1 MKVDRWK
8 YIPFSN
14 AAKVLSDAGK
24 RIKQRN
30 YLQEGKIPVI
40 DQGQDFIGGYID
52 DETMSFK
59 GDLPVIIFG
68 DHTRNIKYVNRR
80 FAVGAEGIKILKPES
95 CYEPKFFYYML
106 HSLEIPSRGYSRH
119 FQFLKKFDFPLAP
132 IVEQNLIVS
141 EIEKQFSR
149 LDEAVAAL
157 KRVRASLKRYKAS
170 VLKAAVEGK
179 LTEEWRKQ
187 NPNVEPAN
195 VLLERI
201 KKERSLRGVE
211 RRSKLRGKEEIAS
224 PLARNDNLPE
234 LPKGWVWATVG
245 QISETNPSIDK
256 KSIPDDLLVSFVPMA
271 EVGAENGH
279 INVNNTCPF
288 SEVKKGFT
296 NFLEG
301 DVLFAKITPCM
312 ENGKMAIV
320 PALSSGYG
328 FGSTEFHVI
337 RPYDSVNPYFIYYMV
352 SNLSYRKEAAHHMTG
367 AVGQKRVPES
377 FLVNTCMPL
386 PHLEEQLQI
395 ISDVQRRLTV
405 IEKLYAEI
413 NGNLKRAERLRQAIL
428 KKAFSGRLVHQA
440 SKSNSKGG
448 VHYAK

>member
-1 MKVDRWK
+1 VKVDRWK

-279 INVNNTCPF
+279 INVNNTRPF

-395 ISDVQRRLTV
+395 ISEVQRRLTV

>member
-1 MKVDRWK
+1 MV
-8 YIPFSN
+8 
-14 AAKVLSDAGK
+14 
-24 RIKQRN
+24 
-30 YLQEGKIPVI
+30 
-40 DQGQDFIGGYID
+40 
-52 DETMSFK
+52 
-59 GDLPVIIFG
+59 
-68 DHTRNIKYVNRR
+68 
-80 FAVGAEGIKILKPES
+80 
-95 CYEPKFFYYML
+95 
-106 HSLEIPSRGYSRH
+106 
-119 FQFLKKFDFPLAP
+119 PLAP
-132 IVEQNLIVS
+132 IDEQNLIVS

-170 VLKAAVEGK
+170 VLKAAVEGR
-179 LTEEWRKQ
+179 LTEEWRKE
-187 NPNVEPAN
+187 NVGAGPCACPD
-195 VLLERI
+195 
-201 KKERSLRGVE
+201 KKGQPKVEGQPRGVAPTKYETGADLLKRILAE
-211 RRSKLRGKEEIAS
+211 RKKKWEEANPKKKYKEPSAPDTS
-224 PLARNDNLPE
+224 NLPE

-395 ISDVQRRLTV
+395 ISEVQRRLTV